1 MAHPRSRG
9 ENPQSVVAIQRARGS
24 SPLTRGKPPRVLAHT
39 ASDGLIPAHAGKT
52 PSWRPPRSSPPAHP
66 RSRGENSLIL
76 TGSAGGCG
84 SSPLTRGK
92 PPLYSTFTARRR
104 LIPAHA
110 GKTPTRS
117 GQSAQWAAHPRSRGE
132 NADSIRSISPV
143 GGSSP
148 LTRGKR
154 AYLGLHGAI
163 LRLIPAHAGKTPHHP

>member
-132 NADSIRSISPV
+132 NSASSVNVMDGV
-143 GGSSP
+143 GSSP
-148 LTRGKR
+148 LTRGKPPPGSPR
-154 AYLGLHGAI
+154 PHLP
-163 LRLIPAHAGKTPHHP
+163 RLIPAHAGKTLF